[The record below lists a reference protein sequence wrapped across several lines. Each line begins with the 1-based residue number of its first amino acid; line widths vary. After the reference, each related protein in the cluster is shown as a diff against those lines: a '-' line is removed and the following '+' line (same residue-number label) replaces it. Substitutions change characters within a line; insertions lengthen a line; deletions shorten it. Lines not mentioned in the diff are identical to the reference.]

1 MIKRL
6 FTSALFF
13 VSLFTFNGIAE
24 LSAKATDYDCEH
36 TFIEVSVG
44 EIRYLYEYDCDG
56 SLIAITEIS
65 E

>member
-1 MIKRL
+1 
-6 FTSALFF
+6 
-13 VSLFTFNGIAE
+13 V
-24 LSAKATDYDCEH
+24 H

-44 EIRYLYEYDCDG
+44 ETRYLYEYDCDG